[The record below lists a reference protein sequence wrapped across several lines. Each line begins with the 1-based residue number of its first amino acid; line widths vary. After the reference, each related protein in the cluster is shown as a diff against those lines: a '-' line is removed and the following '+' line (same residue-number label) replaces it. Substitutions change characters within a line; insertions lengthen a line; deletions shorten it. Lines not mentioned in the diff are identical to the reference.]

1 MNCLTFTSDTGLH
14 VSYAC
19 ALIENIQHGKAK
31 KFYGPEGLKANGVRP
46 NDSLLMVK
54 FTDGGVTSFSDHW
67 FLSFC

>member
-31 KFYGPEGLKANGVRP
+31 EFYGPEDLKANGGSP
-46 NDSLLMVK
+46 E
-54 FTDGGVTSFSDHW
+54 
-67 FLSFC
+67 